1 MKTES
6 DVSFEM
12 LNAFVDGELDA
23 AEKSRLLSRIAADNT
38 LKDRVCE
45 LWQLKEMVGN
55 AYPLEAA
62 FRTPRRSHWGRPWLP
77 QALAAMLILAVGM
90 GSGWLLHGDRT
101 IPPVEGPTLAMVK
114 ESPQSPSKV
123 VLHIFSGEDIR
134 FEGALDAAED
144 FIKTATAEG
153 RPVQLDIVAN
163 SEGLRLLE
171 ADHSPYSTRIKAMKQ
186 AYKNLN
192 FYACGVTIQ
201 RLRDKGVEVKLLP
214 EAVIT
219 PSAMELIITREKQ
232 GWTYV
237 QA

>member
-1 MKTES
+1 MKPES

-23 AEKSRLLSRIAADNT
+23 AEKSRLLSRIAADNR

-45 LWQLKEMVGN
+45 LWQLKEMVGD
-55 AYPLEAA
+55 AYPLDAVCLA
-62 FRTPRRSHWGRPWLP
+62 PRRSRRSLPWIP
-77 QALAAMLILAVGM
+77 QSLAAMLILALGM
-90 GSGWLLHGDRT
+90 GSGWLLHGDRQL
-101 IPPVEGPTLAMVK
+101 PPVDGPNFAVLDGRPKAT
-114 ESPQSPSKV
+114 SKV

-134 FEGALDAAED
+134 FEGALDNAED
-144 FIKTATAEG
+144 FIKTANAQG

-163 SEGLRLLE
+163 SEGLRLLQ
-171 ADHSPYSTRIKAMKQ
+171 ADHSPFSTRIKAMKQ

-192 FYACGVTIQ
+192 FYACGVTIK
-201 RLRDKGVEVKLLP
+201 RLREKGVDVKLLP

-219 PSAMELIITREKQ
+219 PSAMELIITRGKE